1 VPEEAGR
8 EGCGWQAGHRTLSAR
23 RRRADEQQACQ
34 HASCG
39 WRALGK
45 IARKRTS
52 LQEK

>member
-34 HASCG
+34 HASLWLAG
-39 WRALGK
+39 LG
-45 IARKRTS
+45 
-52 LQEK
+52 